1 MIATKKRSLIK
12 SLSWRVLGS
21 IDTFILSFV
30 IINFSSDAYTYNLA
44 FYIAGLEVITKTIIY
59 YFHERIWNKFNIGRV
74 ANKVK
79 RTRSLIKA
87 LTWRI
92 TASLDTFL
100 LSYIITGRFDWAT
113 TIAFFEIIT
122 KAILYYLHERGWN
135 KIKWG
140 RVYEK

>member
-30 IINFSSDAYTYNLA
+30 IINFSSDNYTYDLA

-59 YFHERIWNKFNIGRV
+59 YFHERIWNKFNIGRIG
-74 ANKVK
+74 NKVK

-122 KAILYYLHERGWN
+122 KAILYYFHERGWN

>member
-12 SLSWRVLGS
+12 SLSWRILGS
-21 IDTFILSFV
+21 IDTYILSFV
-30 IINFSSDAYTYNLA
+30 IINFSSDNYTYDLA

-59 YFHERIWNKFNIGRV
+59 YFHERIWNKFNIGRIGD
-74 ANKVK
+74 KVK

-140 RVYEK
+140 RVYKK

>member
-30 IINFSSDAYTYNLA
+30 IINFSSDNYTYDLA

-59 YFHERIWNKFNIGRV
+59 YFHERIWNKFNIGRIY
-74 ANKVK
+74 NKVK

-140 RVYEK
+140 RVY

>member
-1 MIATKKRSLIK
+1 MISTKKRSLFK
-12 SLSWRVLGS
+12 SLSWRILGS

-30 IINFSSDAYTYNLA
+30 IINFSSDNYTYDLA

-59 YFHERIWNKFNIGRV
+59 YFHERIWNKFNIGRIGD
-74 ANKVK
+74 KVK

-100 LSYIITGRFDWAT
+100 LSYIITARFDWAT

-140 RVYEK
+140 RVHEK